1 MKMTRVMLA
10 IGVALWLGACAGTP
24 PATTTEATPPAAPP
38 AAPAATPAAPPAAK
52 QPQTARLDPNETVC
66 RRQITTGSRFAET
79 RCQTRQQWDM
89 EQREARKQTE
99 DSQGSVGPTQ
109 R

>member
-24 PATTTEATPPAAPP
+24 SATTAEATPPAAPP
-38 AAPAATPAAPPAAK
+38 AAPEATPAAAK

-66 RRQITTGSRFAET
+66 RRQITTGSRFAEP
-79 RCQTRQQWDM
+79 RCQTRHQWDM